1 MRANSASRG
10 KSNKGHLMRQNESDN
25 VLSNSSQLSGQEEQ
39 AELNTIAWHGAESIL
54 RGRDADIFVIFDCCE
69 AGALRA
75 RSRSSHSHSFE
86 FLGACSRQEYTPG
99 PGKHSFTRAL
109 IWALRKLK
117 DSSPKGFDSAELRKK
132 IISAPNPDGRR
143 FIPVLFSR
151 EPTSFDHIWIYP
163 KSLDDPNSALE
174 HESSRGYRQD
184 RPPMDSIGLRFRF
197 SKRQDEEQVKKL
209 AETLSQFAK
218 EQRNCLGVHHV
229 ELVEYAGTFKDA
241 VHTVIQR
248 GKNGCHNTKAINATQ
263 DMGDDA
269 GRDVEEIIDDA
280 PLSEEQKSIL
290 RIFFDHMQAQSQWLT
305 NEKITLVVVSFIVG
319 VFSTLFFW
327 HQFFF
332 LPHARMLQAWGYWG
346 VSPDQRPMLGGAGA
360 CC

>member
-75 RSRSSHSHSFE
+75 RSRSSRSRSFE

-99 PGKHSFTRAL
+99 PGKHSFTKAL

-143 FIPVLFSR
+143 YIPVLFSR

-197 SKRQDEEQVKKL
+197 SKHQDEEQVKKL

-248 GKNGCHNTKAINATQ
+248 GKNDLKAMISVKST
-263 DMGDDA
+263 DDDE
-269 GRDVEEIIDDA
+269 GKEMEKIIDDA
-280 PLSEEQKSIL
+280 PLSEEQKS
-290 RIFFDHMQAQSQWLT
+290 FFRSLVDHVQVRSRRV
-305 NEKITLVVVSFIVG
+305 TLKKVALVIMSFIAG

-346 VSPDQRPMLGGAGA
+346 VSLDKRPMLGGAGT

>member
-1 MRANSASRG
+1 M
-10 KSNKGHLMRQNESDN
+10 KQNKSDN
-25 VLSNSSQLSGQEEQ
+25 TLSNSSQQSRKDDQVK
-39 AELNTIAWHGAESIL
+39 LNTIAWHGAENIL
-54 RGRDADIFVIFDCCE
+54 REKDADVFVIFDCCE

-75 RSRSSHSHSFE
+75 RSRSSHTRSFE
-86 FLGACSRQEYTPG
+86 FLGACDRKEYTPG
-99 PGKHSFTRAL
+99 PGKHSFTKAL
-109 IWALRKLK
+109 IWALRKLRI
-117 DSSPKGFDSAELRKK
+117 SSPNGFDSAELRKN
-132 IISAPNPDGRR
+132 IISAPNANGRY
-143 FIPVLFSR
+143 IPVLFSR

-163 KSLDDPNSALE
+163 KSLDETKSAPE
-174 HESSRGYRQD
+174 HDSFRVYRQD
-184 RPPMDSIGLRFRF
+184 RPPMDSLSLRFRF
-197 SKRQDEEQVKKL
+197 SKRQDEEQVKRL

-229 ELVEYAGTFKDA
+229 ELIEYAGTFKDA
-241 VHTVIQR
+241 VQTVIQR
-248 GKNGCHNTKAINATQ
+248 RKNGCHDTKSINATQ
-263 DMGDDA
+263 DTGDDE

-290 RIFFDHMQAQSQWLT
+290 RILFDHVQARSQWLT
-305 NEKITLVVVSFIVG
+305 HKKVALVVLSFMAG

-346 VSPDQRPMLGGAGA
+346 ISPDKLPMLGGAGA